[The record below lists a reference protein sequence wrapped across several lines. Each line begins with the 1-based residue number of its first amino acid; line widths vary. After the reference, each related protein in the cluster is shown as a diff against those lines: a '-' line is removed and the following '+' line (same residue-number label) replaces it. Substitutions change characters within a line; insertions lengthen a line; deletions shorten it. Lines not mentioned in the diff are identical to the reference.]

1 MGLARR
7 AARKLV
13 PVVLTLGSG
22 PSGFPRKLSGRRP
35 KLPRQP
41 RRGRVARARSRNF
54 DAGSWPVGLLETT
67 FRATAEASATA
78 MANPRRR
85 TRALRYF
92 GAGGWPVG
100 LPETIFRATAKASAT
115 ASLALASVV
124 LALGGGPTGFP
135 KQVSERRKAGGSWT
149 PTAMTNPRRRTRAL
163 RYVGAGGWPVG
174 LPETI
179 FRAKLP
185 RQPRQTRAV
194 ARARSVIL
202 ALGAGPSG
210 FPKQVSERRK
220 AGGSWRPPRHMRP
233 EAYVATRAAQ
243 IIKGEDQASGRNG
256 RFINQ
261 KRTSGQIPSFGL
273 RMADFILSRIRS
285 LSAAR
290 PSNF

>member
-1 MGLARR
+1 MRRIVEGLGLGLARR
-7 AARKLV
+7 AARKLG

-54 DAGSWPVGLLETT
+54 DAGGWPVGLLETT
-67 FRATAEASATA
+67 SRATAEASATA

-135 KQVSERRKAGGSWT
+135 KKGFRAMQSGGILDPDSHGKGLQFSSKVAAVPGRAAARFQLWRANPILRRASNLSTDNCFIKAGC
-149 PTAMTNPRRRTRAL
+149 NN
-163 RYVGAGGWPVG
+163 VGYRSQWPLYQSQWPFYQG
-174 LPETI
+174 RP
-179 FRAKLP
+179 
-185 RQPRQTRAV
+185 
-194 ARARSVIL
+194 IL
-202 ALGAGPSG
+202 AKEEFRGKNLW
-210 FPKQVSERRK
+210 V
-220 AGGSWRPPRHMRP
+220 
-233 EAYVATRAAQ
+233 
-243 IIKGEDQASGRNG
+243 
-256 RFINQ
+256 
-261 KRTSGQIPSFGL
+261 
-273 RMADFILSRIRS
+273 
-285 LSAAR
+285 
-290 PSNF
+290 